1 MAEIS
6 ARPRTP
12 RGDGSQPQ
20 RHQNTTGQH
29 RCTSWRTGTWNQ
41 PSHAA
46 GLIAAGALLAAAA
59 FVLAAAPAV
68 HAAVRHLTAAQ
79 AIKLAG
85 ADSRIVPLLAQNPGA
100 HFEVRY
106 IRPRRVWAVLLEP
119 KGAHNVLAAITVS
132 ERRHAVTGVK
142 LTPTQGPPRLTS
154 NQAFVIA
161 SRSHALQDWIGQY
174 SNVTHSADLGP
185 LRVWTVSYYKDDNEI
200 AQVHVQDSTERAYE
214 VWTGPQVGWM
224 LARGLPDAYG
234 RKVNRSFVLWPMCAI
249 FLAGLLDWRRLRS
262 MRTLDLVASLAFV
275 VSLVE
280 FNHGDIFRATPLV
293 YPPLIDLAARMLWVG
308 THRGPRTVRVGETHM
323 LLLIALVFGLMGFR
337 LGLNNQ
343 DSNVID
349 VGYAGVAGAS
359 RLMDGVLPYGHMP
372 DKTSKPCGG
381 KYSNGDPRAY
391 IQSNGQ
397 CESPIGQGDTY
408 GPTVYLTYIPAV
420 AILGW
425 SGLWDSLPAAH
436 VTASAFDI
444 MAIVGLFVVGWRR
457 AGGRIGLLLAFGWAA
472 NPFTLYALNMNTN
485 DALVGALLAW
495 TLAALSV
502 PVLRG
507 ALLGAASLTK
517 FAPLALF
524 PLFASLRHRVATLIG
539 FVVASIALLAMLAL
553 DADGLSLF
561 WHRTL
566 DYQLGRVTP
575 MAIWT
580 LPSYHPGWPDITWL
594 QHALQFLVAV
604 AIVVFAFFPR
614 AKKDAVA
621 VAALGAA
628 AVIGLQI
635 TASYWFYP
643 YVCWW
648 LPLVLAALLLPR
660 GEPAAT
666 ATAPELV

>member
-1 MAEIS
+1 VS
-6 ARPRTP
+6 A
-12 RGDGSQPQ
+12 
-20 RHQNTTGQH
+20 
-29 RCTSWRTGTWNQ
+29 
-41 PSHAA
+41 AA
-46 GLIAAGALLAAAA
+46 VLLAAAPPA
-59 FVLAAAPAV
+59 GAAV
-68 HAAVRHLTAAQ
+68 HHLSAAEAV
-79 AIKLAG
+79 KLAE
-85 ADSRIVPLLAQNPGA
+85 ADPKIAPLLLQNPGA
-100 HFEVRY
+100 HWEDTTY
-106 IRPRRVWAVLLEP
+106 HKKGRRWTTLLEP
-119 KGAHNVLAAITVS
+119 KGAQNVLAIVTIS
-132 ERRHAVTGVK
+132 ERTRAVKVR
-142 LTPTQGPPRLTS
+142 LTDQQGRPRLTA

-161 SRSHALQDWIGQY
+161 SRSAHVKDWIGQY
-174 SNVTHSADLGP
+174 SHVTHSSDLGP
-185 LRVWTVSYYKDDNEI
+185 LRVWTVSYYNGDDEI
-200 AQVHVQDSTERAYE
+200 AQVHVQDATARVYE

-234 RKVNRSFVLWPMCAI
+234 RKVNRGFVLWPMCAI
-249 FLAGLLDWRRLRS
+249 FLAGLVDWRRLRS
-262 MRTLDLVASLAFV
+262 MRTLDLVVSLSFV
-275 VSLVE
+275 VSLIE

-293 YPPLIDLAARMLWVG
+293 YPPLLYLAARMVWFG
-308 THRGPRTVRVGETHM
+308 FHRRPRAVHVGETHL

-359 RLMDGVLPYGHMP
+359 RLIDGTLPYGHMP
-372 DKTSKPCGG
+372 DKTAKPCGG
-381 KYSNGDPRAY
+381 KYANGDPRAY
-391 IQSNGQ
+391 VQSNGQ

-408 GPTVYLTYIPAV
+408 GPTIYLTYIPAV

-436 VTASAFDI
+436 VTASAYDLL
-444 MAIVGLFVVGWRR
+444 AVVGLLVAGWRL
-457 AGGRIGLLLAFGWAA
+457 ANIRIGLLLAFGWAA

-502 PVLRG
+502 PWLRG
-507 ALLGAASLTK
+507 ALLAATSLTK
-517 FAPLALF
+517 FAPLALV
-524 PLFASLRHRVATLIG
+524 PLFASLRHKFATLVG
-539 FVVASIALLAMLAL
+539 FAVAALVLLSMLVL
-553 DADGLSLF
+553 DSNGLSLF

-594 QHALQFLVAV
+594 QHALQFFVTIGILLLAV
-604 AIVVFAFFPR
+604 FPR
-614 AKKDAVA
+614 GPKDAAA

-628 AVIGLQI
+628 AVIGLQV

-648 LPLVLAALLLPR
+648 LPLVLAGLLLPR
-660 GEPAAT
+660 SLPDEPE
-666 ATAPELV
+666 PSIG

>member
-1 MAEIS
+1 M
-6 ARPRTP
+6 
-12 RGDGSQPQ
+12 
-20 RHQNTTGQH
+20 
-29 RCTSWRTGTWNQ
+29 
-41 PSHAA
+41 
-46 GLIAAGALLAAAA
+46 LL
-59 FVLAAAPAV
+59 VAAPRAA
-68 HAAVRHLTAAQ
+68 AAVRHLSAAQ
-79 AIKLAG
+79 AVRLAEADRKLA
-85 ADSRIVPLLAQNPGA
+85 LLLVQNPGA
-100 HFEVRY
+100 HWDTNYDRGKRSWVL
-106 IRPRRVWAVLLEP
+106 LLEP
-119 KGAHNVLAAITVS
+119 KGALNVLAQVTVS
-132 ERRHAVTGVK
+132 ERKRAVTKVK
-142 LTPTQGPPRLTS
+142 ITNGLGPPNLDA
-154 NQAFVIA
+154 NAAFVVA
-161 SRSHALQDWIGQY
+161 SRSPRVKAWIGQY
-174 SNVTHSADLGP
+174 SHVTHSSDLGP
-185 LRVWTVSYYKDDNEI
+185 LRVWTVKYYDRDDQI
-200 AQVHVQDSTERAYE
+200 AEVHVQDATGRAYE

-234 RKVNRSFVLWPMCAI
+234 RKVNRAFVLWPMCAI
-249 FLAGLLDWRRLRS
+249 FLAGLVDWRRLRS
-262 MRTLDLVASLAFV
+262 MRTLDLVASLGFV
-275 VSLVE
+275 VSLIE
-280 FNHGDIFRATPLV
+280 FNHGDIFRATPLI
-293 YPPLIDLAARMLWVG
+293 YPPLVYLAARMVWVG
-308 THRGPRTVRVGETHM
+308 THRRPREVRVGETH
-323 LLLIALVFGLMGFR
+323 LLILIALVCGLMGFR

-359 RLMDGVLPYGHMP
+359 RLIDGVLPYGHMP

-391 IQSNGQ
+391 VQSNGQ

-408 GPTVYLTYIPAV
+408 GPTIYLTYIPAV

-436 VTASAFDI
+436 VTASAYDLL
-444 MAIVGLFVVGWRR
+444 AIAGLLVAGWRLANGRVGL
-457 AGGRIGLLLAFGWAA
+457 LMAFGWAA

-502 PVLRG
+502 PALRG
-507 ALLGAASLTK
+507 ALLAAASFTK
-517 FAPLALF
+517 FAPLALV
-524 PLFASLRHRVATLIG
+524 PLFGSLRHRFATLAG
-539 FVVASIALLAMLAL
+539 FAAAALVLLSMLVL
-553 DADGLSLF
+553 DSNGLSLF

-604 AIVVFAFFPR
+604 GIVLLLVFPR
-614 AKKDAVA
+614 APKDAA
-621 VAALGAA
+621 AIAALGAA
-628 AVIGLQI
+628 AVIALQV

-660 GEPAAT
+660 AAAEREATPEPAA
-666 ATAPELV
+666 

>member
-1 MAEIS
+1 M
-6 ARPRTP
+6 
-12 RGDGSQPQ
+12 
-20 RHQNTTGQH
+20 TGQH
-29 RCTSWRTGTWNQ
+29 RCTSRCTRTWNQ

-100 HFEVRY
+100 HFEARY

-174 SNVTHSADLGP
+174 SSVTHSADLGP
-185 LRVWTVSYYKDDNEI
+185 LRVWTVSYYKGDNEI

-293 YPPLIDLAARMLWVG
+293 YPPLIYLAARMLWVG